1 MADPNYPNQPGP
13 ASGQQDPYASM
24 QSAPQPAAPQQ
35 AAPQPAAPQPAAP
48 QQAAAQQAAPQQPTP
63 QPGPQH
69 FAQPQQP
76 TPQPG
81 PQQFAQPQQ
90 TAAQQPTPQ
99 PGPQQFAQP
108 QQAAAQQAA
117 PQQNMA
123 SPAANMKAPKP
134 PKPAGKGL
142 STGALIGIIAGAVVL
157 IGVIC
162 CLIFMGGKAKGGY
175 NSPEEPVKAFF
186 DGFNDRNNDAIRA
199 TFPEKLSD
207 DENAVIESMIRD
219 LNEADESVVFDLS
232 DVDFSNGKKLSKS
245 EAAKYGRGIKE
256 AYEFNID
263 VPFTQDNL
271 GSTVQ
276 AVEPCTFVTIQWK
289 KKWFNIYVKLDQEN
303 IEVLDWGNAEE
314 VDTEDA
320 TEATDGDG
328 EEDATEAT
336 DGEGEYVDT
345 LGDGLDDKEF
355 VRGMTITLNGNQ
367 YTFPIAYQDVKDD
380 LPIDL
385 EGKDTNVLSPGDS
398 ESFSLDS
405 TDYPNTYAY
414 CTLENNTEENITVE
428 ESSLNSIDMGY
439 YTYSDEGT
447 PYPVELSEGIT
458 WGSTK
463 EEVIAAYGTPTAVSE
478 YGTVSYEFSD
488 TETYGYA
495 YLNLYF
501 DEVDGGLYSFY
512 YYNSAY

>member
-1 MADPNYPNQPGP
+1 
-13 ASGQQDPYASM
+13 
-24 QSAPQPAAPQQ
+24 
-35 AAPQPAAPQPAAP
+35 
-48 QQAAAQQAAPQQPTP
+48 
-63 QPGPQH
+63 
-69 FAQPQQP
+69 
-76 TPQPG
+76 
-81 PQQFAQPQQ
+81 
-90 TAAQQPTPQ
+90 
-99 PGPQQFAQP
+99 
-108 QQAAAQQAA
+108 
-117 PQQNMA
+117 
-123 SPAANMKAPKP
+123 
-134 PKPAGKGL
+134 
-142 STGALIGIIAGAVVL
+142 
-157 IGVIC
+157 
-162 CLIFMGGKAKGGY
+162 MGGKAKGGY

-336 DGEGEYVDT
+336 DGEDEYVDT

-385 EGKDTNVLSPGDS
+385 EGKDTNVFSPGDS
-398 ESFSLDS
+398 DIFSLDS

-439 YTYSDEGT
+439 YTYSDEST
-447 PYPVELSEGIT
+447 PYPVELPEGIT
-458 WGSTK
+458 WGSTM

-488 TETYGYA
+488 TETYDYA
-495 YLNLYF
+495 YMNLYF

>member
-1 MADPNYPNQPGP
+1 MSDPNYPNQPGS

-24 QSAPQPAAPQQ
+24 QSAPQ
-35 AAPQPAAPQPAAP
+35 
-48 QQAAAQQAAPQQPTP
+48 QAAPQQPTP
-63 QPGPQH
+63 QPGPQQAAAQQPTPQPGPQQ

-81 PQQFAQPQQ
+81 PQQFAQP
-90 TAAQQPTPQ
+90 
-99 PGPQQFAQP
+99 
-108 QQAAAQQAA
+108 QQAA

-186 DGFNDRNNDAIRA
+186 DGFNDRNNDVIRA

-336 DGEGEYVDT
+336 DGEGEDEYVDT

-439 YTYSDEGT
+439 YTYSDEST
-447 PYPVELSEGIT
+447 PYPVELPEDIT
-458 WGSTK
+458 WGSTM